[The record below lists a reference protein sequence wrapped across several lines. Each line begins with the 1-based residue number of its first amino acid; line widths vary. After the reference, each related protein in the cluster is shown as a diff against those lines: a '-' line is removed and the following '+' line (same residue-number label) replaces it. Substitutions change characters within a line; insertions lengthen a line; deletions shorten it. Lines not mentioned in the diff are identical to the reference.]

1 MVNSDQNG
9 LHQGCQGRG
18 QSGQG
23 TCAAASV
30 SATRALPA
38 DSPCARAAL
47 ACRSPRARR
56 RVRPRGVSSP
66 SESFGASC
74 SPAEA
79 HHLLVTVLFVRES
92 HARQATFLVEF
103 ERQWRDYLHQVLRPE
118 EDVIGR
124 DLTAGEVEALSDEQ
138 KVQMVRRSGRLE
150 RAPVLASKVRSPSR
164 PRLARLT
171 CCVCARVAWQSGSSR
186 FVRTHWAQPRS
197 SYEIRVCMRSKQST
211 LDRLEPCRGLR
222 CLSRDVGWSHSQQAG
237 EQASPG
243 VRNVLSRLH
252 AGCPRPRIG
261 ASDSF
266 WHGVW
271 TLSDT
276 LYSEI
281 ECSPRRASTLCL
293 CLPRG
298 PRRN

>member
-1 MVNSDQNG
+1 M
-9 LHQGCQGRG
+9 
-18 QSGQG
+18 
-23 TCAAASV
+23 
-30 SATRALPA
+30 
-38 DSPCARAAL
+38 L
-47 ACRSPRARR
+47 ACRGTPA
-56 RVRPRGVSSP
+56 VRDWS
-66 SESFGASC
+66 
-74 SPAEA
+74 
-79 HHLLVTVLFVRES
+79 VRSRS

-150 RAPVLASKVRSPSR
+150 RAPVLAPKVRSPSR

-266 WHGVW
+266 FGMVCGPFRIHCIAKLSVARGERVLSAYVYRGDRDETDCKTDWCHVEHVAPKRLPKPSTSFSEEEDRVSFRYGLFVW
-271 TLSDT
+271 GAQAL
-276 LYSEI
+276 
-281 ECSPRRASTLCL
+281 
-293 CLPRG
+293 
-298 PRRN
+298 

>member
-1 MVNSDQNG
+1 VARLFAPGLAARGGCDRSRFDGRRGGGTVRRAKSSDG
-9 LHQGCQGRG
+9 
-18 QSGQG
+18 
-23 TCAAASV
+23 AAQWPTR
-30 SATRALPA
+30 TRACACTQSSLTVA
-38 DSPCARAAL
+38 SSARA
-47 ACRSPRARR
+47 
-56 RVRPRGVSSP
+56 V
-66 SESFGASC
+66 GA
-74 SPAEA
+74 
-79 HHLLVTVLFVRES
+79 
-92 HARQATFLVEF
+92 
-103 ERQWRDYLHQVLRPE
+103 
-118 EDVIGR
+118 
-124 DLTAGEVEALSDEQ
+124 
-138 KVQMVRRSGRLE
+138 
-150 RAPVLASKVRSPSR
+150 
-164 PRLARLT
+164 

-281 ECSPRRASTLCL
+281 ECSPRRASTQCL

>member
-1 MVNSDQNG
+1 MTG
-9 LHQGCQGRG
+9 
-18 QSGQG
+18 
-23 TCAAASV
+23 
-30 SATRALPA
+30 
-38 DSPCARAAL
+38 
-47 ACRSPRARR
+47 
-56 RVRPRGVSSP
+56 
-66 SESFGASC
+66 
-74 SPAEA
+74 
-79 HHLLVTVLFVRES
+79 LFVRES

-150 RAPVLASKVRSPSR
+150 RAPVLAPKVRSPTR

-222 CLSRDVGWSHSQQAG
+222 CLSRDVGWSHSQQG
-237 EQASPG
+237 KRLKKRRSYRLIT
-243 VRNVLSRLH
+243 VTRWLSTTAH
-252 AGCPRPRIG
+252 
-261 ASDSF
+261 
-266 WHGVW
+266 
-271 TLSDT
+271 
-276 LYSEI
+276 
-281 ECSPRRASTLCL
+281 
-293 CLPRG
+293 RG
-298 PRRN
+298 FGQFLAWCVDPFGYIV